1 MGYSVR
7 VQKVDRPTSRSY
19 YVNVPIAL
27 AEAIG
32 IKKGERFEWQLEDRN
47 TLIFSRVKPRKSLRA
62 SNLA

>member
-19 YVNVPIAL
+19 YVNLPIAL

-32 IKKGERFEWQLEDRN
+32 IKKGEQFEWQLEDRN
-47 TLIFSRVKPRKSLRA
+47 TLIFSRIKPRKSLRA
-62 SNLA
+62 SSAV